1 MFVLGRC
8 SESAEV
14 GQVFPIRV
22 ARIKDYGMKK
32 KIAVLEGDGI
42 GPEIVAE
49 SIKVLKAVE
58 KKYGHEFELTYAPF
72 GAEAYFS
79 EGSPFPETT
88 IKICDGA
95 DAIIKG
101 PVGLAV
107 DKMSQIPQNMRPE
120 IGAILPLRKRYDT
133 FANYRPV
140 RLPKALASFSPLKE
154 SLIGE
159 GLDILMIRELVG
171 GIYFG
176 EKTEGSQTGM
186 KYAEDDCK
194 YTDEQVRRVAIVAFE
209 EARKRK
215 DPLTN
220 IHKANVLATSRFWR
234 EVVED
239 VGNGYP
245 DVEYRSMLVD
255 NAAFQLIKN
264 PTQFNGVVLL
274 ENMQGDILTDQAGG
288 VLGSLGLMPSACIG
302 PQKGYVEAAHG
313 SAPDIANQ
321 NKANP
326 YSMIGSVAF
335 LFEKCMN
342 LHQESED
349 IWNALFGVFEKGYRT
364 AELASPDCDKSK
376 ILSTRE
382 FGDLVVDMIL
392 L

>member
-1 MFVLGRC
+1 
-8 SESAEV
+8 
-14 GQVFPIRV
+14 
-22 ARIKDYGMKK
+22 MKK
-32 KIAVLEGDGI
+32 TIAVLEGDGI
-42 GPEIVAE
+42 GPEIVGE

-58 KKYGHEFELTYAPF
+58 KKYGHEFELVYAPF

-79 EGSPFPETT
+79 EGSPFPEKT
-88 IKICDGA
+88 IKICDRA

-107 DKMSQIPQNMRPE
+107 EKMDQIPQNMRPE
-120 IGAILPLRKRYDT
+120 VGAILPLRKRYDT

-176 EKTEGSQTGM
+176 RKTEGSQTGM

-194 YTDEQVRRVAIVAFE
+194 YTDKQVRRIAIVAFE

-215 DPLTN
+215 APLTN

-239 VGNGYP
+239 VGKSYQ

-255 NAAFQLIKN
+255 NAAFQLVKN
-264 PTQFNGVVLL
+264 PLQFNGVVLL

-302 PQKGYVEAAHG
+302 PKKGYVEAAHG

-335 LFEKCMN
+335 LFEKCMD
-342 LHQESED
+342 LHRESEE
-349 IWNALFGVFEKGYRT
+349 IWGALFAVFEKGYRT
-364 AELASPDCDKSK
+364 LELAAPGYDKTK
-376 ILSTRE
+376 ILTTRD
-382 FGDLVVDMIL
+382 FGDMIADMI
-392 L
+392 

>member
-1 MFVLGRC
+1 MLSSLDSREKGL
-8 SESAEV
+8 S
-14 GQVFPIRV
+14 
-22 ARIKDYGMKK
+22 MKK
-32 KIAVLEGDGI
+32 TIAVLEGDGI

-58 KKYGHEFELTYAPF
+58 KKYGHKFELTYAPF

-79 EGSPFPETT
+79 EGSPFPEKTMS
-88 IKICDGA
+88 ICDRA

-107 DKMSQIPQNMRPE
+107 DKMDQIPQEMRPE

-140 RLPKALASFSPLKE
+140 RLPKTLASFSPLKE

-186 KYAEDDCK
+186 
-194 YTDEQVRRVAIVAFE
+194 R
-209 EARKRK
+209 
-215 DPLTN
+215 
-220 IHKANVLATSRFWR
+220 
-234 EVVED
+234 
-239 VGNGYP
+239 
-245 DVEYRSMLVD
+245 
-255 NAAFQLIKN
+255 
-264 PTQFNGVVLL
+264 
-274 ENMQGDILTDQAGG
+274 
-288 VLGSLGLMPSACIG
+288 
-302 PQKGYVEAAHG
+302 YVEAAHG

-335 LFEKCMN
+335 LFEKCLN

-364 AELASPDCDKSK
+364 VELAPPDCDKAQ
-376 ILSTRE
+376 ILTTQK
-382 FGDLVVDMIL
+382 FGDLVVEMIQL
-392 L
+392 P

>member
-1 MFVLGRC
+1 
-8 SESAEV
+8 
-14 GQVFPIRV
+14 
-22 ARIKDYGMKK
+22 MKK
-32 KIAVLEGDGI
+32 TIAVLEGDGI

-49 SIKVLKAVE
+49 SIKVLRAVE

-72 GAEAYFS
+72 GAEAYFTD
-79 EGSPFPETT
+79 GSPLPEKTM
-88 IKICDGA
+88 KVCDQA

-107 DKMSQIPQNMRPE
+107 EKMDQIPQNMRPE
-120 IGAILPLRKRYDT
+120 IGAILPLRQRYDT

-176 EKTEGSQTGM
+176 NKTEGSQTGM
-186 KYAEDDCK
+186 QYAEDDCK

-215 DPLTN
+215 EPMTN
-220 IHKANVLATSRFWR
+220 IHKANVLATSRFWK

-239 VGNGYP
+239 VGKSYP

-255 NAAFQLIKN
+255 NAAFQLVKN
-264 PTQFNGVVLL
+264 PVQFNGVVLL

-288 VLGSLGLMPSACIG
+288 VLGSLGLMPSACMG

-335 LFEKCMN
+335 LFEKCMG
-342 LHQESED
+342 LREESER

-364 AELASPDCDKSK
+364 IELAPPGYDKSK
-376 ILSTRE
+376 ILTTQE
-382 FGDLVVDMIL
+382 FGDLVVDMI
-392 L
+392 

>member
-1 MFVLGRC
+1 MR
-8 SESAEV
+8 
-14 GQVFPIRV
+14 
-22 ARIKDYGMKK
+22 K

-42 GPEIVAE
+42 GPEIVGE
-49 SIKVLKAVE
+49 SIKVLKTVE
-58 KKYGHEFELTYAPF
+58 KKYGHTFELIYAPF
-72 GAEAYFS
+72 GAEAYFT
-79 EGSPFPETT
+79 EGSPFPEKT
-88 IKICDGA
+88 IRICDQA

-107 DKMSQIPQNMRPE
+107 DKMNQIPQNMRPE

-154 SLIGE
+154 SLIGD

-186 KYAEDDCK
+186 QYAEDDCK
-194 YTDEQVRRVAIVAFE
+194 YTDDQVRRVAIVAFE

-215 DPLTN
+215 DPLIN
-220 IHKANVLATSRFWR
+220 IHKANVLATSRFWS

-239 VGNGYP
+239 VGRSYT

-255 NAAFQLIKN
+255 NAAFQLVKN
-264 PTQFNGVVLL
+264 PRQFNGVVLL

-288 VLGSLGLMPSACIG
+288 ILGSLGLMPSACIG

-335 LFEKCMN
+335 LFEKCLG
-342 LHQESED
+342 LHQESEE
-349 IWNALFGVFEKGYRT
+349 IWNALFGVFERGYRT
-364 AELASPDCDKSK
+364 SELASPDTAASR
-376 ILSTRE
+376 ILSTQQ
-382 FGDLVVDMIL
+382 FGDLVVEL
-392 L
+392 LQG

>member
-1 MFVLGRC
+1 
-8 SESAEV
+8 
-14 GQVFPIRV
+14 
-22 ARIKDYGMKK
+22 MKK
-32 KIAVLEGDGI
+32 MIAVLEGDGI

-49 SIKVLKAVE
+49 SIKALKAIE

-79 EGSPFPETT
+79 EGSPFPEKTVAV
-88 IKICDGA
+88 CDRA

-107 DKMSQIPQNMRPE
+107 EKMNQIPQNMRPE
-120 IGAILPLRKRYDT
+120 VGAILPLRKRYDT

-140 RLPKALASFSPLKE
+140 RLPKSLAMFSPLKE

-186 KYAEDDCK
+186 TYAEDNCR
-194 YTDEQVRRVAIVAFE
+194 YTEEQVRRVAIVAFE
-209 EARKRK
+209 EARKRN
-215 DPLTN
+215 DPVIN

-234 EVVED
+234 DVVED
-239 VGNGYP
+239 VGKSYP
-245 DVEYRSMLVD
+245 DVAYRSMLVD
-255 NAAFQLIKN
+255 NAAFQLVRN

-302 PQKGYVEAAHG
+302 PRKGYVEAAHG

-321 NKANP
+321 NIANP
-326 YSMIGSVAF
+326 YSMIGSVAL
-335 LFEKCMN
+335 LFEKCLN
-342 LHQESED
+342 LRRESED
-349 IWNALFGVFEKGYRT
+349 IWNALFGVFAKGFRT
-364 AELASPDCDKSK
+364 VELAAPDCDRTK
-376 ILSTRE
+376 ILTTRE
-382 FGDLVVDMIL
+382 FGDLVVEMIEE
-392 L
+392 

>member
-1 MFVLGRC
+1 
-8 SESAEV
+8 
-14 GQVFPIRV
+14 
-22 ARIKDYGMKK
+22 MKK
-32 KIAVLEGDGI
+32 TIAVLEGDGI

-49 SIKVLKAVE
+49 SIKVLKAIE
-58 KKYGHEFELTYAPF
+58 KKYGHDFTLEYAPF

-79 EGSPFPETT
+79 EGSPFPEKTM
-88 IKICDGA
+88 KICDNA

-107 DKMSQIPQNMRPE
+107 DKMNQIPQEMRPE
-120 IGAILPLRKRYDT
+120 VGAILPLRQRYDT

-140 RLPKALASFSPLKE
+140 RLPKALASFSPLKPE
-154 SLIGE
+154 LIGE

-176 EKTEGSQTGM
+176 EKTEGSATGM

-194 YTDEQVRRVAIVAFE
+194 YTDEQVRRVAVVAFE

-215 DPLTN
+215 EPLTN
-220 IHKANVLATSRFWR
+220 IHKANVLATSRFWSQ
-234 EVVED
+234 VVED
-239 VGNGYP
+239 VGKSYP
-245 DVEYRSMLVD
+245 EVEYRSMLVD
-255 NAAFQLIKN
+255 NAAFQLVKN

-335 LFEKCMN
+335 LFEKCLN

-349 IWNALFGVFEKGYRT
+349 IWSALFAVFEKGYRT
-364 AELASPDCDKSK
+364 VELASPDCDKK
-376 ILSTRE
+376 KLLTTRE
-382 FGDLVVDMIL
+382 FGDLVVEML
-392 L
+392 

>member
-1 MFVLGRC
+1 MMR
-8 SESAEV
+8 
-14 GQVFPIRV
+14 
-22 ARIKDYGMKK
+22 KT
-32 KIAVLEGDGI
+32 IAVLEGDGI

-49 SIKVLKAVE
+49 SVKVLQAVE
-58 KKYGHEFELTYAPF
+58 KKYGHEFELVYAPF
-72 GAEAYFS
+72 GAQAYFT
-79 EGSPFPETT
+79 EGSPFPEKTVE
-88 IKICDGA
+88 ICDRA
-95 DAIIKG
+95 DVIIKG

-107 DKMSQIPQNMRPE
+107 DKMNRIPQDMRPE

-140 RLPKALASFSPLKE
+140 RLPKALASFSPLKK

-176 EKTEGSQTGM
+176 NKTEGSATGM
-186 KYAEDDCK
+186 QYAEDDCK
-194 YTDEQVRRVAIVAFE
+194 YTEDQVRRVAVVAFE
-209 EARKRK
+209 EARRRK
-215 DPLTN
+215 APMTN
-220 IHKANVLATSRFWR
+220 IHKANVLATSRFWQEIVE
-234 EVVED
+234 EV
-239 VGNGYP
+239 GKSYP

-255 NAAFQLIKN
+255 NAAFQLVKN

-302 PQKGYVEAAHG
+302 FQKGYVEAAHG

-335 LFEKCMN
+335 LYEKCLD
-342 LHQESED
+342 LHRESED
-349 IWNALFGVFEKGYRT
+349 IWNALFAVFEKGFRT
-364 AELASPDCDKSK
+364 VELAPSGYERKK

-382 FGDLVVDMIL
+382 FGDLVVDML
-392 L
+392 